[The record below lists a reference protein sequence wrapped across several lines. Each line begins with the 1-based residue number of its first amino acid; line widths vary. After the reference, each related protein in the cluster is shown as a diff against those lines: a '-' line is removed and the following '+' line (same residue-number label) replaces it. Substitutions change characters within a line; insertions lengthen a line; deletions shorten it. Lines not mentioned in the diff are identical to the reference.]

1 MAVTTATGPAPAAG
15 VWGSIW
21 QGITRST
28 SGFIGL
34 CLVLSVLLFS
44 FVGPLLIDTH
54 NPTDVSRIWGP
65 MSAEH
70 WLGTN
75 HEGKDTLTQLILG
88 GREPIMV
95 GLMAALITVAIAVT
109 LGAVAGYVRGRVDHF
124 LLQLTD
130 ITMTIPFIVLML
142 VIASFYRTSSPMV
155 VSFIIGLVTWPY
167 LMRSIRAQ
175 VLTLKEREFIE
186 AARLQD
192 LGTARILCVEV
203 LPNMAG
209 YIFIN
214 FIIAI
219 TNAIYAVVGMYL
231 LGLLPSTADNWGLMI
246 QQAWDNNAFLLPQA
260 APFLVAPMVMIMLF
274 QIGLVT
280 MTRSLE
286 QAINPRLRDR

>member
-1 MAVTTATGPAPAAG
+1 MAVSTAAPGGAG
-15 VWGSIW
+15 VWGAIW
-21 QGITRST
+21 HGVTRST
-28 SGFIGL
+28 SGFVGL
-34 CLVLSVLLFS
+34 CIVVGVLLFA
-44 FVGPLLIDTH
+44 FVGPFFVDTD
-54 NPTDVSRIWGP
+54 NPTDVTKIWGP
-65 MSAEH
+65 ITAEH

-75 HEGKDTLTQLILG
+75 HEGKDTFVQLVLG
-88 GREPIMV
+88 GREPIWV
-95 GLMAALITVAIAVT
+95 GIVAALITVAIAVV
-109 LGAVAGYVRGRVDHF
+109 LGGIAGYVRGRIDHF

-142 VIASFYRTSSPMV
+142 VVASFYRTASPMV
-155 VSFIIGLVTWPY
+155 VAFIIGLVTWPY

-175 VLTLKEREFIE
+175 VLTLREREFVE

-192 LGTARILCVEV
+192 LGTARILFAEV

-209 YIFIN
+209 YIFVN

-231 LGLLPSTADNWGLMI
+231 LGLLPSTAANWGLMI
-246 QQAWDNNAFLLPQA
+246 QQAWDNNAFLVPTA

-286 QAINPRLRDR
+286 QALNPRLRDR

>member
-1 MAVTTATGPAPAAG
+1 MAVTTTAAPG
-15 VWGSIW
+15 LWGTIW
-21 QGITRST
+21 QGLTRST
-28 SGFIGL
+28 SGFVGL

-44 FVGPLLIDTH
+44 FVGPLLIDHH
-54 NPTDVSRIWGP
+54 NPTDVTAIWGP
-65 MSAEH
+65 VTAEH

-75 HEGKDTLTQLILG
+75 HQGKDTFTQLVLG
-88 GREPIMV
+88 GREPIWV
-95 GLMAALITVAIAVT
+95 GFVAAVITVAVAVV
-109 LGAVAGYVRGRVDHF
+109 LGGVAGYVRGRIDHF

-142 VIASFYRTSSPMV
+142 VIASFFRTSSPLV

-175 VLTLKEREFIE
+175 VLTLREREFVE

-192 LGTARILCVEV
+192 LGTARILFVEV

-246 QQAWDNNAFLLPQA
+246 QQAWNNNAFLLPQA
-260 APFLVAPMVMIMLF
+260 APFLIAPMVMIMLF

-286 QAINPRLRDR
+286 QALNPRLRDR

>member
-1 MAVTTATGPAPAAG
+1 MAVTTTAPAAG
-15 VWGSIW
+15 VWGTIW
-21 QGITRST
+21 QGVTRST
-28 SGFIGL
+28 SGLIGL
-34 CLVLSVLLFS
+34 CLVLSVLAFA
-44 FVGPLLIDTH
+44 FAGPYFIDPH
-54 NPTDVSRIWGP
+54 NPTDTTAIWGP
-65 MSAEH
+65 ISSEH

-75 HEGKDTLTQLILG
+75 HEGKDTFVQLVLG
-88 GREPIMV
+88 GREPIWV
-95 GLMAALITVAIAVT
+95 GVAAALITVAIAVV
-109 LGAVAGYVRGRVDHF
+109 LGGIAGYVRGRVDHV

-130 ITMTIPFIVLML
+130 ITMTVPFIVLML
-142 VIASFYRTSSPMV
+142 VVASFYRTSSPLM
-155 VSFIIGLVTWPY
+155 VSFIIGLVTWPF

-175 VLTLKEREFIE
+175 VLTLKEREFVE

-192 LGTARILCVEV
+192 LGTARILFVEV

-246 QQAWDNNAFLLPQA
+246 QQAWDNNAFLLPSA

-286 QAINPRLRDR
+286 QALDPRLRDR

>member
-1 MAVTTATGPAPAAG
+1 MAVTTAPATG
-15 VWGSIW
+15 VWGTIW

-34 CLVLSVLLFS
+34 CLVLGVLIFS
-44 FVGPLLIDTH
+44 FVGPLFVDPA
-54 NPTDVSRIWGP
+54 NPTDVTKIWGAP
-65 MSAEH
+65 NAEH

-75 HEGKDTLTQLILG
+75 HEGKDTFTQLVLG
-88 GREPIMV
+88 GREPIWV
-95 GLMAALITVAIAVT
+95 GFVAALITVAIAVV
-109 LGAVAGYVRGRVDHF
+109 LGAVAGYVRGRIDHF
-124 LLQLTD
+124 LLQVTD
-130 ITMTIPFIVLML
+130 ITMTVPFIVLML
-142 VIASFYRTSSPMV
+142 VIASFYRTSSPLV
-155 VSFIIGLVTWPY
+155 VSFIIGLVTWPF

-175 VLTLKEREFIE
+175 VLSLKEREFIE

-192 LGTARILCVEV
+192 LGTARILFVEV

-260 APFLVAPMVMIMLF
+260 APFLIAPMVMIMLF

-286 QAINPRLRDR
+286 QALNPRLRDR

>member
-1 MAVTTATGPAPAAG
+1 MAVTTTAAPG
-15 VWGSIW
+15 VWGTIW
-21 QGITRST
+21 QGLTRST
-28 SGFIGL
+28 SGFVGL

-44 FVGPLLIDTH
+44 FVGPLLIDHH
-54 NPTDVSRIWGP
+54 NPTDVTAIWGP
-65 MSAEH
+65 VTDEH

-75 HEGKDTLTQLILG
+75 HQGKDTFTQLVLG
-88 GREPIMV
+88 GREPIWV
-95 GLMAALITVAIAVT
+95 GFVAAVITVAIAVV
-109 LGAVAGYVRGRVDHF
+109 LGGVAGYVRGRIDHF

-130 ITMTIPFIVLML
+130 ITMTIPFVVLML
-142 VIASFYRTSSPMV
+142 VIASFFRTSSPLV
-155 VSFIIGLVTWPY
+155 VSLIIGLVTWPY

-175 VLTLKEREFIE
+175 VLTLREREFVE

-192 LGTARILCVEV
+192 LGTARILFVEV

-246 QQAWDNNAFLLPQA
+246 QQAWNNNAFLLPQA
-260 APFLVAPMVMIMLF
+260 APFLIAPMVMIMLF

-286 QAINPRLRDR
+286 QALNPRLRDR

>member
-1 MAVTTATGPAPAAG
+1 MTVTTASAPATG
-15 VWGSIW
+15 VWGTIW

-34 CLVLSVLLFS
+34 CLVLGVLLFS
-44 FVGPLLIDTH
+44 FVGPLFVDPA
-54 NPTDVSRIWGP
+54 NPTDVTRIWGAP
-65 MSAEH
+65 NAEH

-75 HEGKDTLTQLILG
+75 HEGKDTFTQLVLG
-88 GREPIMV
+88 GREPIWV
-95 GLMAALITVAIAVT
+95 GFVAALITVAIAVV
-109 LGAVAGYVRGRVDHF
+109 LGAVAGYVRGRIDHF
-124 LLQLTD
+124 LLQVTD
-130 ITMTIPFIVLML
+130 ITMTVPFIVLML
-142 VIASFYRTSSPMV
+142 VIASFYRTSSPLV
-155 VSFIIGLVTWPY
+155 VSFIIGLVTWPF

-175 VLTLKEREFIE
+175 VLSLKEREFIE

-192 LGTARILCVEV
+192 LGTARILFVEV

-260 APFLVAPMVMIMLF
+260 APFLIAPMVMIMLF

-286 QAINPRLRDR
+286 QALNPRLRDR

>member
-1 MAVTTATGPAPAAG
+1 MAVTTTAAPG
-15 VWGSIW
+15 VWGTIW
-21 QGITRST
+21 QGLTRST
-28 SGFIGL
+28 SGFVGL

-44 FVGPLLIDTH
+44 FVGPLLIDHH
-54 NPTDVSRIWGP
+54 NPTDVTAIWGP
-65 MSAEH
+65 ITSEH

-75 HEGKDTLTQLILG
+75 HQGKDTFTQLVLG
-88 GREPIMV
+88 GREPIWV
-95 GLMAALITVAIAVT
+95 GFVAAVITVTIAVV
-109 LGAVAGYVRGRVDHF
+109 LGGVAGYVRGRIDHF

-142 VIASFYRTSSPMV
+142 VIASFYRTASPLV

-175 VLTLKEREFIE
+175 VLTLREREFVE

-192 LGTARILCVEV
+192 LGTARILFVEV

-209 YIFIN
+209 YIFVN
-214 FIIAI
+214 FIIAV

-246 QQAWDNNAFLLPQA
+246 QQAWNNNAFLLPQA
-260 APFLVAPMVMIMLF
+260 APFLIAPMVMIMLF

-286 QAINPRLRDR
+286 QALNPRLRDR

>member
-1 MAVTTATGPAPAAG
+1 MAVTTTAPATG
-15 VWGSIW
+15 VWGTIW

-34 CLVLSVLLFS
+34 CLVLGVLLFS
-44 FVGPLLIDTH
+44 FVGPLFVDPA
-54 NPTDVSRIWGP
+54 NPTDVTRIWGAP
-65 MSAEH
+65 NAEH

-75 HEGKDTLTQLILG
+75 HEGKDTFTQLVLG
-88 GREPIMV
+88 GREPIWV
-95 GLMAALITVAIAVT
+95 GFVAALITVAIAVV
-109 LGAVAGYVRGRVDHF
+109 LGAVAGYVRGRIDHF
-124 LLQLTD
+124 LLQVTD
-130 ITMTIPFIVLML
+130 ITMTVPFIVLML
-142 VIASFYRTSSPMV
+142 VIASFYRTSSPLV
-155 VSFIIGLVTWPY
+155 VSFIIGLVTWPF

-175 VLTLKEREFIE
+175 VLSLKEREFIE

-192 LGTARILCVEV
+192 LGTARILFVEV

-260 APFLVAPMVMIMLF
+260 APFLIAPMVMIMLF

-286 QAINPRLRDR
+286 QALNPRLRDR

>member
-1 MAVTTATGPAPAAG
+1 MAVTTTAAPG
-15 VWGSIW
+15 VWGTIW
-21 QGITRST
+21 QGLTRST
-28 SGFIGL
+28 SGFVGL

-44 FVGPLLIDTH
+44 FVGPLLIDHH
-54 NPTDVSRIWGP
+54 NPTDVTAIWGP
-65 MSAEH
+65 ITAEH

-75 HEGKDTLTQLILG
+75 HQGKDTFTQLVLG
-88 GREPIMV
+88 GREPIWV
-95 GLMAALITVAIAVT
+95 GFVAAVITVAIAVV
-109 LGAVAGYVRGRVDHF
+109 LGGVAGYVRGRIDHF

-142 VIASFYRTSSPMV
+142 VIASFYRTASPLV

-175 VLTLKEREFIE
+175 VLTLREREFVE

-192 LGTARILCVEV
+192 LGTARILFVEV

-209 YIFIN
+209 YIFVN
-214 FIIAI
+214 FIIAV

-246 QQAWDNNAFLLPQA
+246 QQAWNNNAFLLPQA
-260 APFLVAPMVMIMLF
+260 APFLIAPMVMIMLF

-286 QAINPRLRDR
+286 QALNPRLRDR

>member
-1 MAVTTATGPAPAAG
+1 MTTATTSTPAAG

-21 QGITRST
+21 RGLTHST
-28 SGFIGL
+28 SGFVGL
-34 CLVLSVLLFS
+34 CLVVGVLLFS
-44 FVGPLLIDTH
+44 FVGPLVVDTD
-54 NPTDVSRIWGP
+54 NPTDVSLIWGP
-65 MSAEH
+65 MTAEH
-70 WLGTN
+70 WLGAN
-75 HEGKDTLTQLILG
+75 HEGKDTFVQLVLG
-88 GREPIMV
+88 GREPIWV
-95 GLMAALITVAIAVT
+95 GVLAAVITVAVAVV
-109 LGAVAGYVRGRVDHF
+109 LGGIAGYVRGRVDHF

-142 VIASFYRTSSPMV
+142 VVASFYRTASPMV
-155 VSFIIGLVTWPY
+155 VALIIGLVTWPH

-175 VLTLKEREFIE
+175 VLTLREREFVE

-192 LGTARILCVEV
+192 LGTARILFVEV
-203 LPNMAG
+203 MPNMAG

-246 QQAWDNNAFLLPQA
+246 QQAWNNNAFLLPTA
-260 APFLVAPMVMIMLF
+260 MPFLIAPMVMIMLF

-286 QAINPRLRDR
+286 QALNPRLRDR

>member
-1 MAVTTATGPAPAAG
+1 MAVTTAAPGIG
-15 VWGSIW
+15 VWGAIW

-28 SGFIGL
+28 SGFVGL

-44 FVGPLLIDTH
+44 FVGPLLIETD
-54 NPTDVSRIWGP
+54 NPTDVTKIWGP
-65 MSAEH
+65 MTSEH

-75 HEGKDTLTQLILG
+75 HEGKDTFVQLVLG
-88 GREPIMV
+88 GREPIWV
-95 GLMAALITVAIAVT
+95 GVTAALITVAIAVV
-109 LGAVAGYVRGRVDHF
+109 LGSLAGYLRGRVDHF

-142 VIASFYRTSSPMV
+142 VIASFYRAASPLMV
-155 VSFIIGLVTWPY
+155 SLIIGLITWPY

-192 LGTARILCVEV
+192 LGTARIIFVEV

-231 LGLLPSTADNWGLMI
+231 LGLLPSTAANWGLMI

-286 QAINPRLRDR
+286 QALNPRLRDR

>member
-1 MAVTTATGPAPAAG
+1 MAVTTASAPAAG
-15 VWGSIW
+15 VWGTIW

-28 SGFIGL
+28 SGFVGL
-34 CLVLSVLLFS
+34 CLVLGVLLFS
-44 FVGPLLIDTH
+44 FVGPLFVDPA
-54 NPTDVSRIWGP
+54 NPTDVTKIWGAP
-65 MSAEH
+65 SAEN
-70 WLGTN
+70 WLGNN
-75 HEGKDTLTQLILG
+75 HEGKDTFTQLVLG
-88 GREPIMV
+88 GREPIWV
-95 GLMAALITVAIAVT
+95 GFVAALITVAIAVV
-109 LGAVAGYVRGRVDHF
+109 LGAVAGYVRGRIDHF
-124 LLQLTD
+124 LLQVTD
-130 ITMTIPFIVLML
+130 ITMTVPFIVLML
-142 VIASFYRTSSPMV
+142 VIASFYRTSSPLV
-155 VSFIIGLVTWPY
+155 VSFIIGLVTWPF

-175 VLTLKEREFIE
+175 VLSLKEREFIE

-192 LGTARILCVEV
+192 LGTARILFVEV

-260 APFLVAPMVMIMLF
+260 APFLIAPMVMIMLF

-286 QAINPRLRDR
+286 QALNPRLRDR

>member
-1 MAVTTATGPAPAAG
+1 MAVTTVASGGAG
-15 VWGSIW
+15 VWGAIW
-21 QGITRST
+21 QGVTRST
-28 SGFIGL
+28 SGFLGL
-34 CLVLSVLLFS
+34 CIVLSVLLFA
-44 FVGPLLIDTH
+44 FVGPLLIDTD
-54 NPTDVSRIWGP
+54 NPTDVTKIWGP
-65 MSAEH
+65 ITSEH

-75 HEGKDTLTQLILG
+75 HEGKDTFVQLVLG
-88 GREPIMV
+88 GREPIWV
-95 GLMAALITVAIAVT
+95 GIVAAVITVAIAVV
-109 LGAVAGYVRGRVDHF
+109 LGGIAGYVRGRIDHF

-142 VIASFYRTSSPMV
+142 VVASFYRTTSPMV
-155 VSFIIGLVTWPY
+155 VAFIIGLVTWPY

-175 VLTLKEREFIE
+175 VLTLREREFVE
-186 AARLQD
+186 AARIQD
-192 LGTARILCVEV
+192 LGTARILFVEV

-231 LGLLPSTADNWGLMI
+231 LGLLPSTAANWGLMI
-246 QQAWDNNAFLLPQA
+246 QQAWDNNAFLVPA
-260 APFLVAPMVMIMLF
+260 AVPFLLAPMAMIMLF

-286 QAINPRLRDR
+286 QTLDPRLRDR

>member
-1 MAVTTATGPAPAAG
+1 MAVSTVAPGGAG
-15 VWGSIW
+15 VWGAIW
-21 QGITRST
+21 HGITRST

-34 CLVLSVLLFS
+34 CIVVGVLLFA
-44 FVGPLLIDTH
+44 FVGPFFIDTH
-54 NPTDVSRIWGP
+54 NPTDVTKIWGP
-65 MSAEH
+65 ATSEH

-75 HEGKDTLTQLILG
+75 HEGKDTFVQLVLG
-88 GREPIMV
+88 GREPIWV
-95 GLMAALITVAIAVT
+95 GIVAAVITVAIAVA
-109 LGAVAGYVRGRVDHF
+109 LGGIAGYVRGRIDHF

-142 VIASFYRTSSPMV
+142 VVASFYRTASPMV
-155 VSFIIGLVTWPY
+155 VAFIIGLVTWPY

-175 VLTLKEREFIE
+175 VLTLREREFVE

-192 LGTARILCVEV
+192 LGTARILFSEV

-231 LGLLPSTADNWGLMI
+231 LGLLPSTAANWGLMI
-246 QQAWDNNAFLLPQA
+246 QQAWDNNAFLVPTA

-286 QAINPRLRDR
+286 QALNPRLRDR

>member
-1 MAVTTATGPAPAAG
+1 MAVTTTAAPG
-15 VWGSIW
+15 VWGTIW
-21 QGITRST
+21 QGLTRST
-28 SGFIGL
+28 SGFVGL

-44 FVGPLLIDTH
+44 FVGPLLIDHH
-54 NPTDVSRIWGP
+54 NPTDVTAIWGP
-65 MSAEH
+65 ITAEH

-75 HEGKDTLTQLILG
+75 HQGKDTFTQLVLG
-88 GREPIMV
+88 GREPIWV
-95 GLMAALITVAIAVT
+95 GFVAAVITVAVAVV
-109 LGAVAGYVRGRVDHF
+109 LGGVAGYVRGRIDHF

-142 VIASFYRTSSPMV
+142 VIASFYRTASPLV

-175 VLTLKEREFIE
+175 VLTLREREFVE

-192 LGTARILCVEV
+192 LGTARILFVEV

-214 FIIAI
+214 FIIAV

-246 QQAWDNNAFLLPQA
+246 QQAWNNNAFLLPQA
-260 APFLVAPMVMIMLF
+260 APFLIAPMVMIMLF

-286 QAINPRLRDR
+286 QALNPRLRDR

>member
-1 MAVTTATGPAPAAG
+1 MAVTTTAAPG
-15 VWGSIW
+15 VWGTIW
-21 QGITRST
+21 QGLTRST
-28 SGFIGL
+28 SGFVGL

-44 FVGPLLIDTH
+44 FVGPLLIDHH
-54 NPTDVSRIWGP
+54 NPTDVTAIWGP
-65 MSAEH
+65 VTAEH

-75 HEGKDTLTQLILG
+75 HQGKDTFTQLVLG
-88 GREPIMV
+88 GREPIWV
-95 GLMAALITVAIAVT
+95 GFVAAVITVAIAVV
-109 LGAVAGYVRGRVDHF
+109 LGGVAGYVRGRIDHF

-130 ITMTIPFIVLML
+130 ITMTIPFVVLML
-142 VIASFYRTSSPMV
+142 VIASFFRTSSPLV
-155 VSFIIGLVTWPY
+155 VSLIIGLVTWPY

-175 VLTLKEREFIE
+175 VLTLREREFVE

-192 LGTARILCVEV
+192 LGTARILFVEV

-246 QQAWDNNAFLLPQA
+246 QQAWNNNAFLLPQA
-260 APFLVAPMVMIMLF
+260 APFLIAPMVMIMLF

-286 QAINPRLRDR
+286 QALNPRLRDR

>member
-1 MAVTTATGPAPAAG
+1 P
-15 VWGSIW
+15 
-21 QGITRST
+21 
-28 SGFIGL
+28 
-34 CLVLSVLLFS
+34 
-44 FVGPLLIDTH
+44 
-54 NPTDVSRIWGP
+54 
-65 MSAEH
+65 
-70 WLGTN
+70 N
-75 HEGKDTLTQLILG
+75 HEGKDTFVQLVLG
-88 GREPIMV
+88 GREPIWV
-95 GLMAALITVAIAVT
+95 GVLAAVITVAVAVV
-109 LGAVAGYVRGRVDHF
+109 LGGIAGYVRGRADHF

-142 VIASFYRTSSPMV
+142 VVASFYRTASPMV
-155 VSFIIGLVTWPY
+155 VALIIGLVTWPH

-175 VLTLKEREFIE
+175 VLTLREREFVE

-192 LGTARILCVEV
+192 LGTARILFVEV
-203 LPNMAG
+203 MPNMAG

-246 QQAWDNNAFLLPQA
+246 QQAWNNNAFLLPTA
-260 APFLVAPMVMIMLF
+260 MPFLIAPMVMIMLF

-286 QAINPRLRDR
+286 QALNPRLRDR

>member
-1 MAVTTATGPAPAAG
+1 MAVSTAAPGGAG
-15 VWGSIW
+15 VWGAIW
-21 QGITRST
+21 HGVTRST
-28 SGFIGL
+28 SGFVGL
-34 CLVLSVLLFS
+34 CIVVGVLLFA
-44 FVGPLLIDTH
+44 FVGPFFVDTD
-54 NPTDVSRIWGP
+54 NPTDVTKIWGP
-65 MSAEH
+65 ITAEH

-75 HEGKDTLTQLILG
+75 HEGKDTFVQLVLG
-88 GREPIMV
+88 GREPIWV
-95 GLMAALITVAIAVT
+95 GIVAALITVAIAVV
-109 LGAVAGYVRGRVDHF
+109 LGGIAGYVRGRIDHF

-142 VIASFYRTSSPMV
+142 VVASFYRTASPMV
-155 VSFIIGLVTWPY
+155 VAFIIGMVTWPY

-175 VLTLKEREFIE
+175 VLTLREREFVE

-192 LGTARILCVEV
+192 LGTARILFAEV

-209 YIFIN
+209 YIFVN

-231 LGLLPSTADNWGLMI
+231 LGLLPSTAANWGLMI
-246 QQAWDNNAFLLPQA
+246 QQAWDNNAFLVPTA

-286 QAINPRLRDR
+286 QALNPRLRDR

>member
-1 MAVTTATGPAPAAG
+1 MTATTAPAAG
-15 VWGSIW
+15 VWGAVW
-21 QGITRST
+21 QGLTRST
-28 SGFIGL
+28 SGFLGL
-34 CLVLSVLLFS
+34 CLVLGVLVFS
-44 FVGPLLIDTH
+44 FAGPLLVDTR
-54 NPTDVSRIWGP
+54 NPTDIDLIWGP
-65 MSAEH
+65 MNAEH

-75 HEGKDTLTQLILG
+75 HEGKDTFVQLVLG
-88 GREPIMV
+88 GREPIWV
-95 GLMAALITVAIAVT
+95 GVVAALITVAIAVV
-109 LGAVAGYVRGRVDHF
+109 LGGIAGYVRGCVDHF

-142 VIASFYRTSSPMV
+142 VIASFYRTASPLMV
-155 VSFIIGLVTWPY
+155 AFIIGLVTWPY

-175 VLTLKEREFIE
+175 VLSLREREFVE

-192 LGTARILCVEV
+192 LGTARILFVEV

-209 YIFIN
+209 YVFIN

-246 QQAWDNNAFLLPQA
+246 QQAWDNNAFLLPTA
-260 APFLVAPMVMIMLF
+260 TPFLVAPMVMIMLF

-280 MTRSLE
+280 MSRSLE
-286 QAINPRLRDR
+286 QALNPRLRDR

>member
-1 MAVTTATGPAPAAG
+1 MAVTTAPASAG
-15 VWGSIW
+15 VWGTIW
-21 QGITRST
+21 QGLTRST

-44 FVGPLLIDTH
+44 FVGPLLIDHH

-65 MSAEH
+65 MSSEH

-88 GREPIMV
+88 GREPILV
-95 GLMAALITVAIAVT
+95 GLMAAVITVAIAVA

-142 VIASFYRTSSPMV
+142 VIASFYRTSSPLV
-155 VSFIIGLVTWPY
+155 VSLIIGLVTWPY

-231 LGLLPSTADNWGLMI
+231 LGLLPSTAENWGLMI

-286 QAINPRLRDR
+286 QALNPRLRDR

>member
-1 MAVTTATGPAPAAG
+1 MAVTTTAAPG
-15 VWGSIW
+15 VWGTIW
-21 QGITRST
+21 QGLTRST
-28 SGFIGL
+28 SGFVGL

-44 FVGPLLIDTH
+44 FVGSLLIDHH
-54 NPTDVSRIWGP
+54 NPTDVTAIWGP
-65 MSAEH
+65 ITAEH

-75 HEGKDTLTQLILG
+75 HQGKDTFTQLVLG
-88 GREPIMV
+88 GREPIWV
-95 GLMAALITVAIAVT
+95 GFVAAVITVAIAVV
-109 LGAVAGYVRGRVDHF
+109 LGGVAGYVRGRIDHF

-142 VIASFYRTSSPMV
+142 VIASFYRTASPLV

-175 VLTLKEREFIE
+175 VLTLREREFVE

-192 LGTARILCVEV
+192 LGTARILFVEV

-214 FIIAI
+214 FIIAV

-246 QQAWDNNAFLLPQA
+246 QQAWNNNAFLLPQA
-260 APFLVAPMVMIMLF
+260 APFLIAPMVMIMLF

-286 QAINPRLRDR
+286 QALNPRLRDR

>member
-1 MAVTTATGPAPAAG
+1 MAVTTAAPGVG
-15 VWGSIW
+15 VWGAIW

-28 SGFIGL
+28 SGFVGL

-44 FVGPLLIDTH
+44 FVGPLLIETD
-54 NPTDVSRIWGP
+54 NPTDVTKIWGP
-65 MSAEH
+65 MTSEH

-75 HEGKDTLTQLILG
+75 HEGKDTFIQLVLG
-88 GREPIMV
+88 GREPIWV
-95 GLMAALITVAIAVT
+95 GFTAALITVAIAVV
-109 LGAVAGYVRGRVDHF
+109 LGSLAGYLRGRIDHF

-142 VIASFYRTSSPMV
+142 VIASFYRAASPLMV
-155 VSFIIGLVTWPY
+155 SLIIGLVTWPY

-192 LGTARILCVEV
+192 LGTARIIFVEV

-231 LGLLPSTADNWGLMI
+231 LGLLPSTAANWGLMI

-286 QAINPRLRDR
+286 QALNPRLRDR

>member
-1 MAVTTATGPAPAAG
+1 MVTTTAPATG
-15 VWGSIW
+15 VWGTIW

-34 CLVLSVLLFS
+34 CLVLGVLLFS

-54 NPTDVSRIWGP
+54 NPTDVTEIWGAP
-65 MSAEH
+65 SAEH

-75 HEGKDTLTQLILG
+75 HQGKDTFTQLVLG
-88 GREPIMV
+88 GREPIWV
-95 GLMAALITVAIAVT
+95 GFVAALITVAIALV
-109 LGAVAGYVRGRVDHF
+109 LGAVAGYVRGRIDHF

-142 VIASFYRTSSPMV
+142 VIASFYRTSSPLV
-155 VSFIIGLVTWPY
+155 VSFIIGLVTWPF

-175 VLTLKEREFIE
+175 VLSLKEREFIE

-192 LGTARILCVEV
+192 LGTARILFVEV

-209 YIFIN
+209 YVFIN

-246 QQAWDNNAFLLPQA
+246 QQAWDNNAFLLPRA
-260 APFLVAPMVMIMLF
+260 APFLIAPMVMIMLF

-286 QAINPRLRDR
+286 QALDPRLRDR

>member
-1 MAVTTATGPAPAAG
+1 MTVSTVSPGATG
-15 VWGSIW
+15 VWGAIW
-21 QGITRST
+21 HGITRST

-34 CLVLSVLLFS
+34 CIVAGVLLFA
-44 FVGPLLIDTH
+44 FAGPLFIDTR
-54 NPTDVSRIWGP
+54 NPTDVTKIWGP
-65 MSAEH
+65 ATSEH

-75 HEGKDTLTQLILG
+75 HEGKDTFVQLVLG
-88 GREPIMV
+88 GREPIWV
-95 GLMAALITVAIAVT
+95 GIVAALITVAIAVA
-109 LGAVAGYVRGRVDHF
+109 LGGIAGYARGRIDHF

-142 VIASFYRTSSPMV
+142 VVASFYRTASPMV
-155 VSFIIGLVTWPY
+155 VAFIIGLVTWPY

-175 VLTLKEREFIE
+175 VLTLREREFVE

-192 LGTARILCVEV
+192 LGTARILFTEV

-231 LGLLPSTADNWGLMI
+231 LGLLPSTAANWGLMI
-246 QQAWDNNAFLLPQA
+246 QQAWDNNAFLVPSA
-260 APFLVAPMVMIMLF
+260 VPFLVAPMTMIMLF

-286 QAINPRLRDR
+286 QALNPRLRDR

>member
-1 MAVTTATGPAPAAG
+1 MAVSTAAPGGAG
-15 VWGSIW
+15 VWGAIW
-21 QGITRST
+21 HGVTRST

-34 CLVLSVLLFS
+34 CIVVGVLLFA
-44 FVGPLLIDTH
+44 FVGPFFVDTH
-54 NPTDVSRIWGP
+54 NPTDVTKIWGP
-65 MSAEH
+65 ITSEH

-75 HEGKDTLTQLILG
+75 HEGKDTFVQLVLG
-88 GREPIMV
+88 GREPIWV
-95 GLMAALITVAIAVT
+95 GIVAALITVAIAVA
-109 LGAVAGYVRGRVDHF
+109 LGGVAGYVRGRIDHF

-142 VIASFYRTSSPMV
+142 VVASFYRTASPMV
-155 VSFIIGLVTWPY
+155 VAFIIGLVTWPY

-175 VLTLKEREFIE
+175 VLTLREREFVE

-192 LGTARILCVEV
+192 LGTARILFTEV

-209 YIFIN
+209 YIFVN

-231 LGLLPSTADNWGLMI
+231 LGLLPSTAANWGLMI
-246 QQAWDNNAFLLPQA
+246 QQAWDNNAFLVPAA

-286 QAINPRLRDR
+286 QALNPRLRDR

>member
-1 MAVTTATGPAPAAG
+1 MTTVTTPNPAAG

-21 QGITRST
+21 RGLTHST
-28 SGFIGL
+28 SGFVGL
-34 CLVLSVLLFS
+34 CLVVGVLLFS
-44 FVGPLLIDTH
+44 FVGPLVVDTD
-54 NPTDVSRIWGP
+54 NPTDVTLIWGP
-65 MSAEH
+65 MNAEH

-75 HEGKDTLTQLILG
+75 HEGKDTFVQLVLG
-88 GREPIMV
+88 GREPIWV
-95 GLMAALITVAIAVT
+95 GVLAAVITVAVAVV
-109 LGAVAGYVRGRVDHF
+109 LGGIAGYVRGRVDHV

-142 VIASFYRTSSPMV
+142 VIASFYRTASPV
-155 VSFIIGLVTWPY
+155 VVALIIGLVTWPH

-175 VLTLKEREFIE
+175 VLTLREREFVE

-192 LGTARILCVEV
+192 LGTARILFVEV
-203 LPNMAG
+203 MPNMAG
-209 YIFIN
+209 YIFVN

-246 QQAWDNNAFLLPQA
+246 QQAWNNNAFLLPTA
-260 APFLVAPMVMIMLF
+260 MPFLVAPMVMIMLF

-286 QAINPRLRDR
+286 QALNPRLRDR

>member
-1 MAVTTATGPAPAAG
+1 MAVTTTASTAG
-15 VWGSIW
+15 VWGTIW
-21 QGITRST
+21 QGVTRST
-28 SGFIGL
+28 SGFIGM
-34 CLVLSVLLFS
+34 CLVLGVLLFS
-44 FVGPLLIDTH
+44 FIGPHLVDTH
-54 NPTDVSRIWGP
+54 NPTDVTAIWGP
-65 MSAEH
+65 ISSEH

-75 HEGKDTLTQLILG
+75 HEGKDTFTQLVLG
-88 GREPIMV
+88 GREPILV
-95 GLMAALITVAIAVT
+95 GFTAALITVAIAVV
-109 LGAVAGYVRGRVDHF
+109 LGGIAGYVRGRVDHL

-142 VIASFYRTSSPMV
+142 VVASFYRTSSPLV
-155 VSFIIGLVTWPY
+155 VSLIIGVVTWPF

-175 VLTLKEREFIE
+175 VLSLKEREFVE

-192 LGTARILCVEV
+192 LGTARILFVEV

-214 FIIAI
+214 FIIAV

-246 QQAWDNNAFLLPQA
+246 QQAWDNNAFLLPSA
-260 APFLVAPMVMIMLF
+260 APFLIAPMVMIMLF

-286 QAINPRLRDR
+286 QALDPRLRDR

>member
-1 MAVTTATGPAPAAG
+1 MAVTTSAPAAG
-15 VWGSIW
+15 VWGTIAR
-21 QGITRST
+21 GLTRTT
-28 SGFIGL
+28 SGIVGL
-34 CLVLSVLLFS
+34 CLVLSVLAFA
-44 FVGPLLIDTH
+44 FVGPYLVDPY
-54 NPTDVSRIWGP
+54 NPTDTTAIWGP
-65 MSAEH
+65 ISSEH

-75 HEGKDTLTQLILG
+75 HEGKDTFVQLVMG
-88 GREPIMV
+88 GREPIWV
-95 GLMAALITVAIAVT
+95 GVVAALITVAIAVV
-109 LGAVAGYVRGRVDHF
+109 LGGIAGYVRGRIDHF

-142 VIASFYRTSSPMV
+142 VVASFYRTSSPLV
-155 VSFIIGLVTWPY
+155 VSFIIGLVTWPF

-175 VLTLKEREFIE
+175 VLTLKEREFVE

-192 LGTARILCVEV
+192 LGTARILFVEV

-246 QQAWDNNAFLLPQA
+246 QQAWDNNAFLLPSA
-260 APFLVAPMVMIMLF
+260 APFLIAPMVMIMLF

-286 QAINPRLRDR
+286 QTLDPRLRDR

>member
-1 MAVTTATGPAPAAG
+1 MAVNTTAAPG
-15 VWGSIW
+15 VWGAIW

-28 SGFIGL
+28 SGFVGL
-34 CLVLSVLLFS
+34 CLVIGVLLFS
-44 FVGPLLIDTH
+44 FVGPLIIDHH
-54 NPTDVSRIWGP
+54 NPTDVTAIWGP
-65 MSAEH
+65 ITSEH

-75 HEGKDTLTQLILG
+75 HQGKDTFTQLVLG
-88 GREPIMV
+88 GREPILV
-95 GLMAALITVAIAVT
+95 GFAAALITVAIAVV
-109 LGAVAGYVRGRVDHF
+109 LGGVAGYVRGRVDHF

-130 ITMTIPFIVLML
+130 VTMTIPFIVLML
-142 VIASFYRTSSPMV
+142 VIASFYSTSSPLV

-175 VLTLKEREFIE
+175 VLTLREREFVE

-192 LGTARILCVEV
+192 LGTARILFVEV

-214 FIIAI
+214 FIIAV

-231 LGLLPSTADNWGLMI
+231 LGLLPSTSDNWGLMI
-246 QQAWDNNAFLLPQA
+246 QQAWNNNAFLLPQA
-260 APFLVAPMVMIMLF
+260 APFLIAPMVMIMLF

-286 QAINPRLRDR
+286 QALNPRLRDR

>member
-1 MAVTTATGPAPAAG
+1 MTTATAPPPAAG

-21 QGITRST
+21 RGLTHST
-28 SGFIGL
+28 SGFVGL
-34 CLVLSVLLFS
+34 CLVIGVLLFS
-44 FVGPLLIDTH
+44 FVGPLVVDTD
-54 NPTDVSRIWGP
+54 NPTDVSLIWGP
-65 MSAEH
+65 VNAEH

-75 HEGKDTLTQLILG
+75 HEGKDTFVQLVLG
-88 GREPIMV
+88 GREPIWV
-95 GLMAALITVAIAVT
+95 GVLAAVITVAIAVV
-109 LGAVAGYVRGRVDHF
+109 LGGIAGYVRGRVDHL

-142 VIASFYRTSSPMV
+142 VVASFYRTASPMV
-155 VSFIIGLVTWPY
+155 VALIIGLVTWPH

-175 VLTLKEREFIE
+175 VLSLREREFVE

-192 LGTARILCVEV
+192 LGTARILFVEV
-203 LPNMAG
+203 MPNMAG
-209 YIFIN
+209 YVFVN

-246 QQAWDNNAFLLPQA
+246 QQAWNNNAFLLPTA
-260 APFLVAPMVMIMLF
+260 MPFLIAPMVMIMLF

-286 QAINPRLRDR
+286 QALNPRLRDR

>member
-1 MAVTTATGPAPAAG
+1 MAVTTAPATG
-15 VWGSIW
+15 VWGTIW

-34 CLVLSVLLFS
+34 CLVLGVLLFS
-44 FVGPLLIDTH
+44 FVGPLFVDPA
-54 NPTDVSRIWGP
+54 NPTDVTRIWGAP
-65 MSAEH
+65 NAEH

-75 HEGKDTLTQLILG
+75 HEGKDTFTQLVLG
-88 GREPIMV
+88 GREPIWV
-95 GLMAALITVAIAVT
+95 GFVAALITVAIAVV
-109 LGAVAGYVRGRVDHF
+109 LGAVAGYVRGRIDHF
-124 LLQLTD
+124 LLQVTD
-130 ITMTIPFIVLML
+130 ITMTVPFIVLML
-142 VIASFYRTSSPMV
+142 VIASFYRTSSPLV
-155 VSFIIGLVTWPY
+155 VSFIIGLVTWPF

-175 VLTLKEREFIE
+175 VLSLKEREFIE

-192 LGTARILCVEV
+192 LGTARILLVEV

-260 APFLVAPMVMIMLF
+260 APFLIAPMVMIMLF

-286 QAINPRLRDR
+286 QALNPRLRDR

>member
-1 MAVTTATGPAPAAG
+1 MAVTTAAPGVG
-15 VWGSIW
+15 VWGAIW

-28 SGFIGL
+28 SGFVGL

-44 FVGPLLIDTH
+44 FVGPLLVDTD
-54 NPTDVSRIWGP
+54 NPTDVTKIWGP
-65 MSAEH
+65 MTSEH

-75 HEGKDTLTQLILG
+75 HEGKDTFVQLVLG
-88 GREPIMV
+88 GREPIWV
-95 GLMAALITVAIAVT
+95 GFTAALITVAIAVV
-109 LGAVAGYVRGRVDHF
+109 LGSLAGYLRGRIDHF

-142 VIASFYRTSSPMV
+142 VIASFYRAASPLMV
-155 VSFIIGLVTWPY
+155 ALIIGLVTWPY

-192 LGTARILCVEV
+192 LGTARILFVEV

-231 LGLLPSTADNWGLMI
+231 LGLLPSTAANWGLMI

-286 QAINPRLRDR
+286 QALNPRLRDR